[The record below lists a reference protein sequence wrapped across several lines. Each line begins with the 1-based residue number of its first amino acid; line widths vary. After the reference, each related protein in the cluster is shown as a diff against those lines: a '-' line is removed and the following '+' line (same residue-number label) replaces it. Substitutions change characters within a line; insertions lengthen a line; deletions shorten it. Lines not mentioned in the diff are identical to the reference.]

1 LSRPRR
7 NNRLRILDALR
18 HEGAASRPD
27 LVRLTGLSRT
37 TVTGIVDVLQDQGLV
52 VEQEANGTGRAVG
65 RPAMLLRLNA
75 RAGAAVGIAV
85 GPHTARVAIADLS
98 ASVLAEHQVDVESPL
113 DGLDQAA
120 SLVEA
125 ALSESGVPRDRI
137 IGAAVALPGPIH
149 ARTGAPRTPS
159 LLRLAPNQQ
168 NPQDTLQRLLDM
180 PVTVDNDANLEA
192 VAEHAYGAGRG
203 VDNLVYVTIGEGIGA
218 GMILSGSLQHGASG
232 LAGEIGHIQVE
243 PNGGL
248 CRCGSRGCLGTVAA
262 TGPLLDALRITHGPD
277 LDIDDLLAL
286 LAANDPGVRRI
297 INDAGDAIGRV
308 LADIASIVNPSR
320 IVIGGTLARC
330 GDALTASM
338 SSVIAR
344 RAQPSAAEDVT
355 VIRGELGDRAGV
367 LGAVHTVIHDPRSR
381 SRQIVHGFDDGG

>member
-159 LLRLAPNQQ
+159 LLRLAPHQQ

-203 VDNLVYVTIGEGIGA
+203 VDNLVYVNVGEGIGA
-218 GMILSGSLQHGASG
+218 GMILSGSLEHGASG
-232 LAGEIGHIQVE
+232 LAGEIGHIQVD
-243 PNGGL
+243 PNGAL

-262 TGPLLDALRITHGPD
+262 TGPLLDALHTTHGPD

-286 LAANDPGVRRI
+286 LAADDPGVRRI

-308 LADIASIVNPSR
+308 LADLVSIVNPSR

-330 GDALTASM
+330 GDALTASIC
-338 SSVIAR
+338 SVITR
-344 RAQPSAAEDVT
+344 RAHPSAAEDVT
-355 VIRGELGDRAGV
+355 VIQGELGDRAGV
-367 LGAVHTVIHDPRSR
+367 LGAIHTVIHDPRSR
-381 SRQIVHGFDDGG
+381 SRQIVHDFHDGG

>member
-1 LSRPRR
+1 V
-7 NNRLRILDALR
+7 
-18 HEGAASRPD
+18 SRPD

-37 TVTGIVDVLQDQGLV
+37 TVAGIVDDLQAQGLV
-52 VEQEANGTGRAVG
+52 VEQETNGATGRAVG

-85 GPHTARVAIADLS
+85 GPQTARVAIADLS
-98 ASVLAEHQVDVESPL
+98 GSVLAEHQVDVESPL
-113 DGLDQAA
+113 DGLDRAA

-125 ALSESGVPRDRI
+125 ALRESGVPRDRI

-149 ARTGAPRTPS
+149 SRTGAPRTPS
-159 LLRLAPNQQ
+159 LLRLTPQQQ
-168 NPQDTLQRLLDM
+168 NPQDTLQRLLEM

-218 GMILSGSLQHGASG
+218 GVILSGSLQHGASG

-243 PNGGL
+243 PNGAL

-262 TGPLLDALRITHGPD
+262 TGPLLDALRVTHGPD

-308 LADIASIVNPSR
+308 LADVASIINPSR
-320 IVIGGTLARC
+320 IVIGGRLARC
-330 GDALTASM
+330 GNALTTSIR
-338 SSVIAR
+338 SVIER
-344 RAQPSAAEDVT
+344 RVQPSAAEDVT
-355 VIRGELGDRAGV
+355 VLQGELGDRAAI
-367 LGAVHTVIHDPRSR
+367 LGAIHTVIHDTRNR
-381 SRQIVHGFDDGG
+381 SRQIFHGVDDGA